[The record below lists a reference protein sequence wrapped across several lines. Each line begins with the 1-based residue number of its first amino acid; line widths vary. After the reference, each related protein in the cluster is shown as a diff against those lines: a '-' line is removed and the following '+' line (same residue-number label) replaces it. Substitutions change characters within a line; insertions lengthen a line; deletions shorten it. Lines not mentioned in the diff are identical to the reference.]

1 MIKMSENV
9 GNFSRK
15 SQSIKREPNGN
26 SITQKH
32 NVQNFLNSGYDTKVH
47 DLEDWAT
54 EIIQFVGQR
63 GKNLNRNE

>member
-15 SQSIKREPNGN
+15 SQTIKREPNGN

-32 NVQNFLNSGYDTKVH
+32 NVQNFLNSGYDTKIH
-47 DLEDWAT
+47 DLVD
-54 EIIQFVGQR
+54 
-63 GKNLNRNE
+63 